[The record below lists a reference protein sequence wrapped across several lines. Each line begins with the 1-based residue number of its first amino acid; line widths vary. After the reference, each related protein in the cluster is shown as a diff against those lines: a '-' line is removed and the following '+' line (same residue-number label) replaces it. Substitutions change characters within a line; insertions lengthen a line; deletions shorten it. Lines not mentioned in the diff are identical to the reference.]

1 MAFLSPRGG
10 RLPWGPSFE
19 VVMRS
24 VALFVAGLLV
34 GGMMPSG
41 AGETRRLPGV
51 SLNHVLIR
59 VENLDAAKRFYMDK
73 YGFPEAF
80 SVQRAGGSPQFTYLQ
95 ISRDTFLELQ
105 PATPD
110 SPPGFGHIGLQVE
123 NLDDAVRVLRDRG
136 VNPRD
141 PSVSERTLARISV
154 SQGTPGVTFEL
165 LEFPPESL
173 GRKAINSWK

>member
-1 MAFLSPRGG
+1 
-10 RLPWGPSFE
+10 
-19 VVMRS
+19 MRS
-24 VALFVAGLLV
+24 AALFVAGLLV

-59 VENLDAAKRFYMDK
+59 VENLDAAKRFFIDK
-73 YGFPEAF
+73 YGFSEAF
-80 SVQRAGGSPQFTYLQ
+80 SVQREGGSPPFTYLQ
-95 ISRDTFLELQ
+95 ISRNTFLELQ

-110 SPPGFGHIGLQVE
+110 SPPGLGHIGLQVE
-123 NLDDAVRVLRDRG
+123 NIDDAVRLLRDRG

-141 PSVSERTLARISV
+141 PSESKRTRARISV

-173 GRKAINSWK
+173 GRKAMNSWK